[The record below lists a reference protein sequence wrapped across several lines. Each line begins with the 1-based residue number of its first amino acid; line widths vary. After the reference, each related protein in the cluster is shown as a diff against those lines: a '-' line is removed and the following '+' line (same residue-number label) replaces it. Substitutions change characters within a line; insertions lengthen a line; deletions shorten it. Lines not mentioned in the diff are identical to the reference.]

1 LFFKQALKVQ
11 NQVQK
16 DQALAMVFI
25 QLLQVVELLAFKQLE
40 LLVNYHQNRQTR
52 ISFIVEED

>member
-1 LFFKQALKVQ
+1 LFLKQALNVQ